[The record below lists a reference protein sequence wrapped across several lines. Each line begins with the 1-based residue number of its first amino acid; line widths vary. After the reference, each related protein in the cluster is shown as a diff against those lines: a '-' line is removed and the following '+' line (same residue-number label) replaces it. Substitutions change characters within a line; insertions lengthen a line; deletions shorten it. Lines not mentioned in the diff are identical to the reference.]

1 MNLETLLNKETIDK
15 IGNSFYQSHMY
26 PLTNLDT
33 PLQKE
38 INDKIGNTFYWSIS
52 HVPIDEFRYTS

>member
-1 MNLETLLNKETIDK
+1 
-15 IGNSFYQSHMY
+15 MY

-38 INDKIGNTFYWSIS
+38 INDKIGNTFYWGIS
-52 HVPIDEFRYTS
+52 HVPIDEFRHTS